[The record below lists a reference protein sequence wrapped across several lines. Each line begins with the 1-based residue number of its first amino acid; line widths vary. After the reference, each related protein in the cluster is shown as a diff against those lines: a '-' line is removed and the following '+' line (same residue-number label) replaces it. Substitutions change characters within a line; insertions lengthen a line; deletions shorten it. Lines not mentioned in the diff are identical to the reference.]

1 MVGRRNAFFSPR
13 VWVKASGIAGNGK
26 SLPWSKLLP
35 RFVMCEEPQKVAHLP
50 DATQNR
56 RITPEISVFAE
67 QNGTR
72 VEHCVGCGHRTRNEL
87 PTTDFT
93 VHTNLPYNKVS
104 RHLL

>member
-72 VEHCVGCGHRTRNEL
+72 VEHCVGCGHRTGKETS
-87 PTTDFT
+87 TTDVA
-93 VHTNLPYNKVS
+93 VHTILPSIKLS
-104 RHLL
+104 IHLQ